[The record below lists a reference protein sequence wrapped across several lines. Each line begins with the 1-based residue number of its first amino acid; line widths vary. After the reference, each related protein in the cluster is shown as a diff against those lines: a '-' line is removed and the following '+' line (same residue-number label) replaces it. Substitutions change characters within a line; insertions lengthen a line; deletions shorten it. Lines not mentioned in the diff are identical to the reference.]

1 MNPYGEC
8 LTKENCEAEEEHG
21 HCQVCA
27 SGIRYG
33 SLCPTHYNKWI
44 TNKEGKRV
52 IVAWDYNEENN

>member
-1 MNPYGEC
+1 MMIGQKGNIYYVSEINPYGEC

-33 SLCPTHYNKWI
+33 SLCQSI
-44 TNKEGKRV
+44 TING
-52 IVAWDYNEENN
+52 